1 MATYLV
7 RYSFSVVDFN
17 GDVAHV
23 SFPDRLS
30 DAETFAMA
38 ATNVATLAGVLA
50 AATNGKIIR
59 QSFQVLVNE
68 AQYLVGTAPPTNA
81 EYSSVTDGAKVSFAD
96 GAGERMGLTVPA
108 PIEALFGA
116 SSNVVDSTQTQ
127 AAALIAAVEAT
138 CHSPNGVLYNLYTG
152 GAKTGRRYRKRV
164 TRKIP

>member
-7 RYSFSVVDFN
+7 RYNFSVVDFN

-38 ATNVATLAGVLA
+38 AGNVATFAADLA

-59 QSFQVLVNE
+59 QSFAVLINE

-81 EYSSVTDGAKVSFAD
+81 EYSSVTDGAKLSFSD
-96 GAGERMGLTVPA
+96 GAGERMAFTIPA
-108 PIEALFGA
+108 PLEAVFGA
-116 SSNVVDSTQTQ
+116 SSNVVDSTHNPPS
-127 AAALIAAVEAT
+127 ALITDVET
-138 CHSPNGVLYNLYTG
+138 ICHSPNGVLYNLYQG
-152 GAKTGRRYRKRV
+152 GAKTGRRYRRRV